1 MILHNKYWLLFSE
14 KILISQT
21 KQHFTKRDFLVL
33 QHKTSILL
41 FENDPLMTPLLNY
54 RNALISYLLTSL
66 FDPFMK
72 NVVVEY
78 IVK

>member
-21 KQHFTKRDFLVL
+21 KQHFLVL

-54 RNALISYLLTSL
+54 WNALISYLLTSL